1 MNRGIYMKRVTAA
14 LLVKDGLYLI
24 AKRRAGDSLAN
35 LWEFP
40 GGKIE
45 VGETPEECLRRE
57 MYEELQIN
65 VEVGQFFCES
75 IYEYEFGVI
84 QLLVYWVSWKGDS
97 LYPTVHDEIA
107 WVDKQ
112 TILNYQ
118 FLPADIPIVEKLRSC
133 DDEFDV

>member
-1 MNRGIYMKRVTAA
+1 MKRVAA
-14 LLVKDGLYLI
+14 AILVKDGLYLI
-24 AKRRAGDSLAN
+24 AKRRAGDPLAN
-35 LWEFP
+35 FWEFP

-45 VGETPEECLRRE
+45 IGETPEDCLRRE
-57 MYEELQIN
+57 MSEELQID

-84 QLLVYWVSWKGDS
+84 QLLIYWVSWQGDT

-112 TILNYQ
+112 TIANYQ
-118 FLPADIPIVEKLRSC
+118 FLPADIPIVKKLILHQI
-133 DDEFDV
+133 E

>member
-1 MNRGIYMKRVTAA
+1 MKRVAA
-14 LLVKDGLYLI
+14 AVLVKDGLYLI

-45 VGETPEECLRRE
+45 LGETPEECLRRE
-57 MYEELQIN
+57 MYEELQID
-65 VEVGQFFCES
+65 VEVGQFLCDS
-75 IYEYEFGVI
+75 IYEYEFGTFH
-84 QLLVYWVSWKGDS
+84 LLAYWVSWEKGC
-97 LYPTVHDEIA
+97 LYLAVHDELA

-118 FLPADIPIVEKLRSC
+118 FAPADIPIVEKLRSC
-133 DDEFDV
+133 F